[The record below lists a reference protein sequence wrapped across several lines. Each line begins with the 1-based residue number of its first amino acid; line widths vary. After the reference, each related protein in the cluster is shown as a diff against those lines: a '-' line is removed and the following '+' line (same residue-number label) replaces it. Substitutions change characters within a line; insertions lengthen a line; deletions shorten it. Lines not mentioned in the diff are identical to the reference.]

1 MASIGS
7 SVLPA
12 SSAMTSPG
20 VLNVTLLLAATEYT
34 LTIPIG
40 VKHFSLQARGATT
53 LQISEIPGNSG
64 SVFFTV
70 RPYGFY
76 NVDSLTGS
84 GIINL
89 YVQSTK
95 PNQIIEIAYWV

>member
-12 SSAMTSPG
+12 SSALSTPG
-20 VLNVTLLLAATEYT
+20 VLNVTILLANTEYT
-34 LTIPIG
+34 VAIPLG

-53 LQISEIPGNSG
+53 LQISEMPGNSNTTY
-64 SVFFTV
+64 FTL

-76 NVDSLTGS
+76 NVDSLIGS
-84 GIINL
+84 SIINL